1 MNFLDE
7 ATIKTNAANI
17 AKVRAAASDDD
28 TITVMEKMIGE
39 ANAFLAAADAARDKG
54 EKTFEFPKGSGKM
67 HKVTLKRDLDVKEGK
82 LANALGGVAL
92 LAGLLLMNKIDSS
105 DPVVQRLKAEYEQAE
120 PAQKDSIQKLLTKRL
135 IFLDSG
141 EFDDSTPMNEDEY
154 NPPEYS
160 FFEDPAGKKGRFRS
174 AVGYKPLKSPT
185 DAKKDLKQ
193 FGKKAA
199 KVASKRFDKGFA
211 KFVGAEYETPFSD
224 LVADLERVVDKS
236 DNKELQKFAKKLSG
250 IENMSQ
256 DEFNSFIKEL
266 GKEGYDRK
274 EIKKMKDRYKKA
286 QQDKKSK
293 PKQKPKGVKEAT
305 ITGEYE
311 GKPVKFNLKDI
322 TNLKDIL
329 NISKSAKD
337 FVNKVSMAVTDETS
351 SLSKEDA
358 KKLILFYNKRNMN
371 EDLRGLMAQGEKMA
385 AFANKQSGYEGG
397 VSSPVRG
404 VLAAMTAAG
413 APSFDGDEDLKAY
426 WTRQLTKAIKTQ
438 MGRKYMSG
446 LNEEAKDIELPADT
460 TFTVDLKHL
469 VKKHMNKGNDKD
481 SAIKFTKALMTKLHN
496 TGEVEVDGTK
506 VKFIKEADLDIKDMQ
521 VALPEPDAPDYLGD
535 DGMDYEGGMAKSQM
549 LKMKKYAVALC
560 DMIDDESQ
568 LESWVQA
575 KLTKASDYM
584 SSVYHYLDY
593 QKSKMNE
600 TFELNGREVVDL
612 EADGQYINK
621 AYYLDTDKELN
632 DNELDAL
639 INKYPADLEFGGEW
653 WEQRR

>member
-1 MNFLDE
+1 M
-7 ATIKTNAANI
+7 
-17 AKVRAAASDDD
+17 
-28 TITVMEKMIGE
+28 
-39 ANAFLAAADAARDKG
+39 
-54 EKTFEFPKGSGKM
+54 
-67 HKVTLKRDLDVKEGK
+67 
-82 LANALGGVAL
+82 
-92 LAGLLLMNKIDSS
+92 
-105 DPVVQRLKAEYEQAE
+105 
-120 PAQKDSIQKLLTKRL
+120 
-135 IFLDSG
+135 
-141 EFDDSTPMNEDEY
+141 
-154 NPPEYS
+154 
-160 FFEDPAGKKGRFRS
+160 
-174 AVGYKPLKSPT
+174 
-185 DAKKDLKQ
+185 
-193 FGKKAA
+193 
-199 KVASKRFDKGFA
+199 
-211 KFVGAEYETPFSD
+211 
-224 LVADLERVVDKS
+224 
-236 DNKELQKFAKKLSG
+236 
-250 IENMSQ
+250 
-256 DEFNSFIKEL
+256 
-266 GKEGYDRK
+266 
-274 EIKKMKDRYKKA
+274 YKKA

-371 EDLRGLMAQGEKMA
+371 ENLRGLMAQGEKIA

-404 VLAAMTAAG
+404 VLAAMAAAG
-413 APSFDGDEDLKAY
+413 APDFNGDEDLKAY

-481 SAIKFTKALMTKLHN
+481 SAIKFTKALMAKLHN

-506 VKFIKEADLDIKDMQ
+506 VKFIKEADLDVKDMPL
-521 VALPEPDAPDYLGD
+521 ALPEPDAPDYLGD

-560 DMIDDESQ
+560 DMIEDESQ

-584 SSVYHYLDY
+584 SAVYHYLDY
-593 QKSKMNE
+593 QNSKME
-600 TFELNGREVVDL
+600 E
-612 EADGQYINK
+612 K
-621 AYYLDTDKELN
+621 
-632 DNELDAL
+632 
-639 INKYPADLEFGGEW
+639 
-653 WEQRR
+653 

>member
-54 EKTFEFPKGSGKM
+54 KKTFEFPKGSGKM
-67 HKVTLKRDLDVKEGK
+67 HKVTLKRNLDVKEGK

-141 EFDDSTPMNEDEY
+141 EFDDSTPMNEDDY

-160 FFEDPAGKKGRFRS
+160 FFEKPRGEKGRFRS
-174 AVGYKPLKSPT
+174 AVGYNPLKSPT

-193 FGKKAA
+193 FGKKAT

-293 PKQKPKGVKEAT
+293 PKQKPKGVKEA
-305 ITGEYE
+305 
-311 GKPVKFNLKDI
+311 
-322 TNLKDIL
+322 
-329 NISKSAKD
+329 
-337 FVNKVSMAVTDETS
+337 
-351 SLSKEDA
+351 
-358 KKLILFYNKRNMN
+358 
-371 EDLRGLMAQGEKMA
+371 
-385 AFANKQSGYEGG
+385 
-397 VSSPVRG
+397 
-404 VLAAMTAAG
+404 
-413 APSFDGDEDLKAY
+413 
-426 WTRQLTKAIKTQ
+426 
-438 MGRKYMSG
+438 
-446 LNEEAKDIELPADT
+446 KDIELPADT

-481 SAIKFTKALMTKLHN
+481 SAIKFTKALMAKLHN

-506 VKFIKEADLDIKDMQ
+506 VKFIREADLDIKDMQ

-560 DMIDDESQ
+560 DMIEDESQ

-600 TFELNGREVVDL
+600 AIIGGKKVDPKSL
-612 EADGQYINK
+612 EGEDNMFTYAEFMDGTK
-621 AYYLDTDKELN
+621 LTD
-632 DNELDAL
+632 DELDQL
-639 INKYPADLEFGGEW
+639 TDDGDMLYSYFGPGGVGH
-653 WEQRR
+653 QPRSDFM

>member
-1 MNFLDE
+1 MSFLDE
-7 ATIKTNAANI
+7 NMVVTDDP
-17 AKVRAAASDDD
+17 AKAEALAKKGVMVKLVDSVDEKLDPIGKEDDD
-28 TITVMEKMIGE
+28 INNDGKINKTDKYL
-39 ANAFLAAADAARDKG
+39 ANRRKAVAKAIKK
-54 EKTFEFPKGSGKM
+54 E
-67 HKVTLKRDLDVKEGK
+67 DLEEGK

-92 LAGLLLMNKIDSS
+92 LASLLLMNKINSS

-141 EFDDSTPMNEDEY
+141 EFDDSTPMNEDDY

-160 FFEDPAGKKGRFRS
+160 FFEKPRGEKGRFRS

-193 FGKKAA
+193 FSKKAA

-224 LVADLERVVDKS
+224 LIADLERVVDKS

-293 PKQKPKGVKEAT
+293 PKQKPKGVKEA
-305 ITGEYE
+305 
-311 GKPVKFNLKDI
+311 
-322 TNLKDIL
+322 
-329 NISKSAKD
+329 
-337 FVNKVSMAVTDETS
+337 
-351 SLSKEDA
+351 
-358 KKLILFYNKRNMN
+358 
-371 EDLRGLMAQGEKMA
+371 
-385 AFANKQSGYEGG
+385 
-397 VSSPVRG
+397 
-404 VLAAMTAAG
+404 
-413 APSFDGDEDLKAY
+413 
-426 WTRQLTKAIKTQ
+426 
-438 MGRKYMSG
+438 
-446 LNEEAKDIELPADT
+446 KDIELPADT

-481 SAIKFTKALMTKLHN
+481 SAIKFTKALMAKLHN

-560 DMIDDESQ
+560 DMIEDESQ

-584 SSVYHYLDY
+584 SSVFHYLDY

-600 TFELNGREVVDL
+600 SMISGKKVDPRSLEGEDNMFTYAEFMDGTKLTDDELDQL
-612 EADGQYINK
+612 SDDSDA
-621 AYYLDTDKELN
+621 LDT
-632 DNELDAL
+632 
-639 INKYPADLEFGGEW
+639 YFGPGGIGHSP
-653 WEQRR
+653 RSDFM